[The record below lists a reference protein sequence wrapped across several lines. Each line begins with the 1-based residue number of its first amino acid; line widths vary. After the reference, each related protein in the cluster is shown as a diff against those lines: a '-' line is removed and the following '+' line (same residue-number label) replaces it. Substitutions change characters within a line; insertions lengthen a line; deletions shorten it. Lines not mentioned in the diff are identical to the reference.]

1 MNDRKQ
7 QPSAAA
13 CCAYCVSLPACTAWT
28 WHPAHSPMMPLT
40 CFPKNSATGRQSS
53 KGNTSGIVAGRKPG
67 PNPSQPPL
75 VTLEGCWH
83 AYSPPTAPFP
93 GLLLGTG
100 AEDYPESAYYF
111 NAGPWRGPTS
121 GLTVWALGE
130 ENRIAF
136 YKLHHRDP
144 YFFRDGFK
152 FMWRNGDITDPK
164 TGQKCIAQTGT
175 PAYGSPAHVNVTTLV
190 YAYTWGPAD
199 AQHAGDE
206 L

>member
-1 MNDRKQ
+1 MTEYRLA
-7 QPSAAA
+7 S
-13 CCAYCVSLPACTAWT
+13 
-28 WHPAHSPMMPLT
+28 
-40 CFPKNSATGRQSS
+40 
-53 KGNTSGIVAGRKPG
+53 
-67 PNPSQPPL
+67 
-75 VTLEGCWH
+75 
-83 AYSPPTAPFP
+83 
-93 GLLLGTG
+93 
-100 AEDYPESAYYF
+100 
-111 NAGPWRGPTS
+111 
-121 GLTVWALGE
+121 
-130 ENRIAF
+130 
-136 YKLHHRDP
+136 P